1 MYSANIFSEYAV
13 YLVFL
18 HTDMKKIVGISII
31 IIGTFIA
38 TSIFTGKPSQTGLRL
53 GEAWC
58 CLADRPFDS
67 LLPYRTKV
75 TVPVVQE
82 DINYYMERHN
92 MQDEGYEMVVAFAG
106 GKRHQVSIDQHVSA
120 WNVGR
125 WEGHRREGTALALD
139 SLGRTVVGTCRDD
152 SLTTGIRI
160 DTSGNYIGDFR
171 DEKPEGHGA
180 YTTIDDKGYYEGHWA
195 DGRRNGFG
203 LAAETNT
210 DGEKSLRVGIWK
222 NNRFMGER
230 MRYTTERIY
239 GIDIAKYQHGKG
251 RRALPILWDKLRI
264 TSVGKRGSQNVSGTA
279 DYPVSF
285 VYIKSTEGMTIRNRF
300 YLKDYTEARKHSIRT
315 GAYHFWSVR
324 SSGAQ
329 QAQWF
334 IRNTLFRSGDLP
346 PVLDV
351 EPTDAQIKMMG
362 GEEKLFAHI
371 RTWLNIVE
379 RYTGVKPILYVNQM
393 FVNKHLSKQADLK
406 RDYGV
411 WIARYSEY
419 KPDVKLTYWQLCPD
433 GRVAGIQG
441 DVDINVFNGYQSQF
455 EAFLEETTIK

>member
-1 MYSANIFSEYAV
+1 MYSAIIFAEYAV

-160 DTSGNYIGDFR
+160 DTLGNYTGDFR
-171 DEKPEGHGA
+171 EEKPEGHGA
-180 YTTIDDKGYYEGHWA
+180 YRTRLL
-195 DGRRNGFG
+195 RR
-203 LAAETNT
+203 
-210 DGEKSLRVGIWK
+210 SLG
-222 NNRFMGER
+222 
-230 MRYTTERIY
+230 
-239 GIDIAKYQHGKG
+239 
-251 RRALPILWDKLRI
+251 
-264 TSVGKRGSQNVSGTA
+264 
-279 DYPVSF
+279 
-285 VYIKSTEGMTIRNRF
+285 
-300 YLKDYTEARKHSIRT
+300 
-315 GAYHFWSVR
+315 
-324 SSGAQ
+324 
-329 QAQWF
+329 
-334 IRNTLFRSGDLP
+334 
-346 PVLDV
+346 
-351 EPTDAQIKMMG
+351 
-362 GEEKLFAHI
+362 
-371 RTWLNIVE
+371 
-379 RYTGVKPILYVNQM
+379 
-393 FVNKHLSKQADLK
+393 
-406 RDYGV
+406 
-411 WIARYSEY
+411 
-419 KPDVKLTYWQLCPD
+419 
-433 GRVAGIQG
+433 
-441 DVDINVFNGYQSQF
+441 
-455 EAFLEETTIK
+455 